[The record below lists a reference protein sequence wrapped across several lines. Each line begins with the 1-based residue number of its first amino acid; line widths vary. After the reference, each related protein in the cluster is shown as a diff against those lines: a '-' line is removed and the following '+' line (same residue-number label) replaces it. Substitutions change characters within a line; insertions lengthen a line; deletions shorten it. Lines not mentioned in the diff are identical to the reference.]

1 MTPSELKDARKSLGL
16 TQHGLAAVL
25 EMGVWGW
32 QSISAFEGGR
42 KKISTGFAD
51 RVRALMQ
58 TGKSVKGPPHK
69 LHTDAITAWNTR
81 SQK

>member
-1 MTPSELKDARKSLGL
+1 MLSTDVLPEPMTPSELKDARKSLGL

-42 KKISTGFAD
+42 KKISPGFAE
-51 RVRALMQ
+51 RVRALAH
-58 TGKSVKGPPHK
+58 TPGKTWKGVE
-69 LHTDAITAWNTR
+69 
-81 SQK
+81 